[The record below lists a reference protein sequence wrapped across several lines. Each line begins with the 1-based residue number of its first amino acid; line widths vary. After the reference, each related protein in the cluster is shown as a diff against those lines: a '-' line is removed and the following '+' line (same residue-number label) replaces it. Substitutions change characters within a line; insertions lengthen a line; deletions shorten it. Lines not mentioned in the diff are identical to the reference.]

1 MMILTIPL
9 SMMALVF
16 LGALALA
23 DRKAVRR

>member
-1 MMILTIPL
+1 MMLFTIPL

-23 DRKAVRR
+23 DRVAARR

>member
-1 MMILTIPL
+1 MMLFTIPL

-23 DRKAVRR
+23 DRMAVRR